1 MFTLNNFNVVFFEE
15 TKTNIVYALDDIIP
29 YYDITFVISGSLNY
43 IIDKKSITV
52 KAGDV
57 IFIKP
62 NSHRVRLSKSNQTV
76 KYVSMNFFNK
86 TDKKIELPT
95 YIESCV
101 TPNLYSILALML
113 SIYKD
118 YLDEY
123 SPEEIDSFLNII
135 FLSIKK
141 HLKLKSQ
148 SSYITP
154 ILDYIRRNLTK
165 RITIDDIAKEVHLSP
180 AYCCHIINDE
190 FNTTITE
197 IINKE
202 RILLAESYILEK
214 NKSLTEIAEIC
225 GFNSY
230 SYFSRTFKKI
240 TGTTPNHY
248 KI

>member
-1 MFTLNNFNVVFFEE
+1 MNSYNVIFFAE
-15 TKTNIVYALDDIIP
+15 TKTNKVLALNDTTP

-43 IIDKKSITV
+43 IINGKNITV
-52 KAGDV
+52 NAGDV

-76 KYVSMNFFNK
+76 KYVSINFFNK
-86 TDKKIELPT
+86 TDKKIELPAH
-95 YIESCV
+95 IEGCV
-101 TPNLYSILALML
+101 TPNLYSILVLML

-118 YLDEY
+118 YFDDY
-123 SPEEIDSFLNII
+123 SNEEIDSFLNVIL
-135 FLSIKK
+135 LSLKK
-141 HLKLKSQ
+141 HLKLRSQ

-154 ILDYIRRNLTK
+154 ILDYIRRNLTGK
-165 RITIDDIAKEVHLSP
+165 ITLYDIAKKVNLSP
-180 AYCCHIINDE
+180 AYCCHIINSE
-190 FNTTITE
+190 LNTTITE

-214 NKSLTEIAEIC
+214 SKSLTEIAEIC

-240 TGTTPNHY
+240 TGISPNHY
-248 KI
+248 KM